1 MKKKI
6 IVEKSD
12 LENLVKSVIKE
23 QDFDNSEE
31 YPFDVETNQQLE
43 MDFPDEAD
51 NSVVELL
58 NHRYEEFTNNI
69 SNIMSECD
77 MISNPSECEDK
88 LELIHEEIFNI
99 WREMDNLSMSEEHVE
114 KFSELEEAVVD
125 LIETSKQY
133 SSIKAL
139 YDESIENL
147 KDVIIK
153 KGI

>member
-23 QDFDNSEE
+23 NE
-31 YPFDVETNQQLE
+31 QLGL
-43 MDFPDEAD
+43 DFPEEEIEAID
-51 NSVVELL
+51 GSVIELL
-58 NHRYEEFTNNI
+58 NDKYEEFSNSI
-69 SNIMSECD
+69 SNILSECD

-88 LELIHEEIFNI
+88 LELVHEEIFNI
-99 WREMDNLSMSEEHVE
+99 WREMDNLSISEEYVE

-153 KGI
+153 KGV

>member
-99 WREMDNLSMSEEHVE
+99 
-114 KFSELEEAVVD
+114 
-125 LIETSKQY
+125 
-133 SSIKAL
+133 
-139 YDESIENL
+139 
-147 KDVIIK
+147 
-153 KGI
+153 